1 MSPAFVNLLPLAA
14 IAAAAFLL
22 AIWRYPVRGL
32 YVAIFASAILLTP
45 HLPVVREKLA
55 ACEIVM
61 LLTWIA
67 VLANWPAQGGRA
79 LPLAPE
85 QKRVVLWGAAFIGTV
100 LVSFV
105 VGVVRERVR
114 LAPTLV
120 ETANYVYG
128 FLLFATIVHL
138 VTSWN
143 KWVRCLYAWCFAT
156 AVVCLVGAWSLL
168 GSAPAWTRDDFT
180 NRLSSTFK
188 FANQL
193 PGFCLP
199 VLPVVLVVAAA
210 RTTRPYLSWACVAL
224 SGGIVVCVLATGSR
238 TAFVMLCFVL
248 AGVAYLATRPSRR
261 AELRIWPL
269 RAISVML
276 LGGFMVFVGSVVL
289 RGDLDY
295 RAGATP
301 VYERPLRMFVEWT
314 RESGPL
320 DETRHAQ
327 LKLVWRT
334 FALRPVLG
342 VGPHN
347 FPQVFHS
354 HEVHNTYLGVLAE
367 EGLLG
372 LTALLL
378 WLGSVFAASRRGMSV
393 LPGSADRLIALGL
406 LIGFAALLVYGIGI
420 FGLRQRHMWILCGL
434 LAALPRAARQRRLS
448 QIRHRRRLRPVALPR
463 ATRNR
468 IPAGVSS

>member
-1 MSPAFVNLLPLAA
+1 
-14 IAAAAFLL
+14 
-22 AIWRYPVRGL
+22 
-32 YVAIFASAILLTP
+32 
-45 HLPVVREKLA
+45 
-55 ACEIVM
+55 
-61 LLTWIA
+61 
-67 VLANWPAQGGRA
+67 
-79 LPLAPE
+79 
-85 QKRVVLWGAAFIGTV
+85 
-100 LVSFV
+100 
-105 VGVVRERVR
+105 
-114 LAPTLV
+114 
-120 ETANYVYG
+120 
-128 FLLFATIVHL
+128 
-138 VTSWN
+138 
-143 KWVRCLYAWCFAT
+143 
-156 AVVCLVGAWSLL
+156 
-168 GSAPAWTRDDFT
+168 
-180 NRLSSTFK
+180 
-188 FANQL
+188 
-193 PGFCLP
+193 
-199 VLPVVLVVAAA
+199 
-210 RTTRPYLSWACVAL
+210 
-224 SGGIVVCVLATGSR
+224 
-238 TAFVMLCFVL
+238 
-248 AGVAYLATRPSRR
+248 
-261 AELRIWPL
+261 
-269 RAISVML
+269 
-276 LGGFMVFVGSVVL
+276 MVFVGSVVL